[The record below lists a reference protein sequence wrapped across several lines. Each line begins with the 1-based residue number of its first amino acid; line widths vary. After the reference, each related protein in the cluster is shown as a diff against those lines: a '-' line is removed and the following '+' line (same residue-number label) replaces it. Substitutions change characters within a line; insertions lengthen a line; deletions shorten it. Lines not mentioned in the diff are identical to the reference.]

1 MKNENSVFEKL
12 KSIHFQS
19 QKRISELNEK
29 LNNLRNELIQLDEIL
44 LNKRENNRK
53 KKEDELDYKD
63 LQNQV
68 AGFLQKQR
76 KVLINI

>member
-44 LNKRENNRK
+44 LNKRE
-53 KKEDELDYKD
+53 Y
-63 LQNQV
+63 
-68 AGFLQKQR
+68 
-76 KVLINI
+76 

>member
-76 KVLINI
+76 KVFINI

>member
-53 KKEDELDYKD
+53 NKDDELDYKD

>member
-19 QKRISELNEK
+19 QKRISELNVK

-76 KVLINI
+76 KVFINI

>member
-19 QKRISELNEK
+19 QKRISDLNEK
-29 LNNLRNELIQLDEIL
+29 FNNLRNELINLDELL
-44 LNKRENNRK
+44 LNKRENKRK
-53 KKEDELDYKD
+53 NKDDGLDYKD

-76 KVLINI
+76 KVFINI

>member
-19 QKRISELNEK
+19 QKRISELNDK

-76 KVLINI
+76 KVFINI

>member
-29 LNNLRNELIQLDEIL
+29 LNNLRNELIQLDELL

-68 AGFLQKQR
+68 VGFLQKQR
-76 KVLINI
+76 KVFINI

>member
-68 AGFLQKQR
+68 AGFLQTQR
-76 KVLINI
+76 KVFINI